1 MFRPRNGFPSTMSKA
16 LCLWAVLCMT
26 AGSVLHAQ
34 SFDPAADDGPKTTF
48 THRYEAGLVLHTR
61 GMGGLLQRGAYR
73 GVGKVSTWSLEVA
86 SMKHPKEVR
95 SFNPVYEQA
104 KGYVFGKVNS
114 LYMVRIGWGKRTVA
128 TPKLRNGGVSV
139 GWNYSFG
146 ASLGLAKPV
155 YLEIGYPNIPY
166 RYLLTERYDPDLHG
180 TDDIYGRAGALN
192 GILELTP
199 HPGGYI
205 RGAIDFE
212 YGGSR
217 EDLRTLS
224 VGAQIDAFPTRIVIM
239 AEEFDQNDR
248 LYLTL
253 FAHWTLGRQKFKT

>member
-1 MFRPRNGFPSTMSKA
+1 M
-16 LCLWAVLCMT
+16 
-26 AGSVLHAQ
+26 
-34 SFDPAADDGPKTTF
+34 
-48 THRYEAGLVLHTR
+48 
-61 GMGGLLQRGAYR
+61 
-73 GVGKVSTWSLEVA
+73 
-86 SMKHPKEVR
+86 
-95 SFNPVYEQA
+95 
-104 KGYVFGKVNS
+104 
-114 LYMVRIGWGKRTVA
+114 
-128 TPKLRNGGVSV
+128 
-139 GWNYSFG
+139 
-146 ASLGLAKPV
+146 
-155 YLEIGYPNIPY
+155 
-166 RYLLTERYDPDLHG
+166 TERYDPDLHG

-212 YGGSR
+212 YGGTR